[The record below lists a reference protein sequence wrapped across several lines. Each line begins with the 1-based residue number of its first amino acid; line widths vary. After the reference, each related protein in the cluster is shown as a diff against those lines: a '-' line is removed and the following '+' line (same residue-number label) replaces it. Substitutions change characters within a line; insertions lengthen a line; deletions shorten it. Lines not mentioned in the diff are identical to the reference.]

1 MSARPNK
8 RYQLPVRGM
17 SCAACVARV
26 ERTLQKIEG
35 VSDVSVNLA
44 GEKAYF
50 NLDES
55 SNNLAAVAQKVSE
68 SGYEL
73 VMPLSRDIA
82 QPAQNGLDDFDQS
95 LRHDLRIALLFA
107 VPVFFIS
114 MLMEFPGLH
123 ALWPLSESDTQ
134 KLLLILSTPVVFLPG
149 RRFYSAFWK
158 NLRLWTAD
166 MNSLV
171 AIGTG
176 SSYGYSVLATLFPQ
190 LLTGS
195 AGEIVPIYYDS
206 TVVIIALVLVG
217 RWLESRAKRRTT
229 VAIQGLLALQP
240 KTACVRRDGKEQWIP
255 VEQLRLGDR
264 VVVRPGEKI
273 AADGRVVAGE
283 AGVDESMISGES
295 LPVDKSP
302 GDRVLAGTLTA
313 SGAFEFDVTALADQS
328 VLGQII
334 QLVEQAQGS
343 KAPIQRLA
351 DRIAAV
357 FVPVVVII
365 ALITLVAWMTLGRQA
380 GFAAALMHFV
390 AVLIIACPCALGLA
404 TPTAIM
410 VATGKAARTGLLIKS
425 GESLE
430 LAHQVQVVI
439 LDKTG
444 TLTKGKPAVT
454 RIVCL
459 PGASE
464 TEMLAL
470 AAAAEKKSEHPLAAA
485 IVAAA
490 EARGLNLPEAGGFSN
505 QTGFGIAAMV
515 SGRKVVVGN
524 QKRMEDSGVSVA
536 PLQEPAYECLQQGG
550 TLIYCTFDGVLQGF
564 FALMDPIR
572 EDAAA
577 SVAELRSMGRR
588 VVMLTGDH
596 PLAARTIAQAAGV
609 DEYVA
614 QVLPDGKA
622 EQVKQWQRRGIKVA
636 MVGDGINDAPAL
648 AQADVG
654 IALGAGADVAI
665 DSASIILMKGDLQG
679 VVQAIRVSRQTLAA
693 IKQNLFW
700 AFFYNLLGI
709 PLAALGLLNPMIAAL
724 AMSFSSVSVVANS
737 LRLARTS

>member
-1 MSARPNK
+1 MSAPLSK

-26 ERTLQKIEG
+26 ERSLQKIEG
-35 VSDVSVNLA
+35 VSQVSVNLA

-50 NLDES
+50 DLDEGCTS
-55 SNNLAAVAQKVSE
+55 LKAVAQKVSE

-73 VMPLSRDIA
+73 IMPPSGDAAL
-82 QPAQNGLDDFDQS
+82 PAENGLDFEQS
-95 LRHDLRIALLFA
+95 LRRDLRIALLFT
-107 VPVFFIS
+107 VPVFLIS

-134 KLLLILSTPVVFLPG
+134 ELLLILSTPVVFLPG

-158 NLRLWTAD
+158 NLRQRTAD

-195 AGEIVPIYYDS
+195 ADEIVPVYYDS

-217 RWLESRAKRRTT
+217 RWLESRAKARTT
-229 VAIQGLLALQP
+229 VAIEGLLALQP

-255 VEQLRLGDR
+255 LEHLRLGDR
-264 VVVRPGEKI
+264 VLVRPGEKI

-313 SGAFEFDVTALADQS
+313 AGAFEFDVTALAGQS

-351 DRIAAV
+351 DRIASV

-404 TPTAIM
+404 TPTAVM
-410 VATGKAARTGLLIKS
+410 VATGKAARKGLLIKS

-430 LAHQVQVVI
+430 LAHQVRVVI

-444 TLTKGKPAVT
+444 TLTKGKPAVN

-459 PGASE
+459 PGVRE
-464 TEMLAL
+464 TE
-470 AAAAEKKSEHPLAAA
+470 
-485 IVAAA
+485 
-490 EARGLNLPEAGGFSN
+490 
-505 QTGFGIAAMV
+505 
-515 SGRKVVVGN
+515 
-524 QKRMEDSGVSVA
+524 
-536 PLQEPAYECLQQGG
+536 
-550 TLIYCTFDGVLQGF
+550 
-564 FALMDPIR
+564 
-572 EDAAA
+572 
-577 SVAELRSMGRR
+577 
-588 VVMLTGDH
+588 
-596 PLAARTIAQAAGV
+596 
-609 DEYVA
+609 
-614 QVLPDGKA
+614 
-622 EQVKQWQRRGIKVA
+622 
-636 MVGDGINDAPAL
+636 
-648 AQADVG
+648 
-654 IALGAGADVAI
+654 
-665 DSASIILMKGDLQG
+665 
-679 VVQAIRVSRQTLAA
+679 
-693 IKQNLFW
+693 
-700 AFFYNLLGI
+700 
-709 PLAALGLLNPMIAAL
+709 
-724 AMSFSSVSVVANS
+724 
-737 LRLARTS
+737 

>member
-1 MSARPNK
+1 MNAPPIK

-26 ERTLQKIEG
+26 ERSLQKIEG
-35 VSDVSVNLA
+35 VSQVSVNLA

-50 NLDES
+50 DLDEGCTS
-55 SNNLAAVAQKVSE
+55 LKAVAQKVSE

-73 VMPLSRDIA
+73 IMPPSGDAAL
-82 QPAQNGLDDFDQS
+82 PAENGLDFEQS
-95 LRHDLRIALLFA
+95 LRRDLRIALLFT
-107 VPVFFIS
+107 VPVFLIS

-134 KLLLILSTPVVFLPG
+134 ELLLILSTPVVFLPG

-158 NLRLWTAD
+158 NLRQRTAD

-195 AGEIVPIYYDS
+195 ADEIVPVYYDS

-217 RWLESRAKRRTT
+217 RWLESRAKARTT
-229 VAIQGLLALQP
+229 VAIEGLLALQP

-255 VEQLRLGDR
+255 LEHLRLGDR
-264 VVVRPGEKI
+264 VLVRPGEKI

-313 SGAFEFDVTALADQS
+313 AGAFEFDVTALAGQS

-351 DRIAAV
+351 DRIASV

-404 TPTAIM
+404 TPTAVM
-410 VATGKAARTGLLIKS
+410 VATGKAARKGLLIKS

-430 LAHQVQVVI
+430 LAHQVRVVI

-444 TLTKGKPAVT
+444 TLTKGKPAVN

-459 PGASE
+459 PGVRE
-464 TEMLAL
+464 TEMLTL
-470 AAAAEKKSEHPLAAA
+470 AAAAEKRSEHPLAAA

-490 EARGLNLPEAGGFSN
+490 EARGLSLPEATGFSN
-505 QTGFGIAAMV
+505 QTGFGISATVA
-515 SGRKVVVGN
+515 GRKVVVGN
-524 QKRMEDSGVSVA
+524 QKRMEDSEVSVA
-536 PLQEPAYECLQQGG
+536 PLQAQAQECLQQGG
-550 TLIYCTFDGVLQGF
+550 TLIYCTVDGALQGF
-564 FALMDPIR
+564 IALMDPIR

-577 SVAELRSMGRR
+577 SVAELRDMGLR

-622 EQVKQWQRRGIKVA
+622 EQVKQWQRYGLKVA

-654 IALGAGADVAI
+654 IALGAGTDVAI
-665 DSASIILMKGDLQG
+665 DSASIILMKGDLHG
-679 VVQAIRVSRQTLAA
+679 VVQAIRLSRQTLAA

-709 PLAALGLLNPMIAAL
+709 PLAALGYLNPMIAAL
-724 AMSFSSVSVVANS
+724 AMSFSSISVVANS